1 MAAQSLRYAQ
11 GGSTVA
17 RINVI
22 ELPASRFEASQSFY
36 ASAFG
41 WELTS
46 FGSFACTTT
55 GDVDLG
61 LQGDA
66 SEATRAPMAIIDV
79 DDIEQALTAV
89 KQHGGTITK
98 PVFEI
103 PGGKR
108 FHFTDPSG
116 NELGVVQAD

>member
-1 MAAQSLRYAQ
+1 LS
-11 GGSTVA
+11 VA

-22 ELPASRFEASQSFY
+22 ELPAANLASTKTFY
-36 ASAFG
+36 ESAFG
-41 WELTS
+41 WELTA
-46 FGSFACTTT
+46 FGTFACTVT

-66 SEATRAPMAIIDV
+66 AEATRAPMAIVDV
-79 DDIEQALTAV
+79 DDIEQAAAAV
-89 KQHGGTITK
+89 EKSGGTITK
-98 PVFEI
+98 PIFEI